1 MLIDRLSVICA
12 GTMLDC
18 VLSAYLVLTKIAVH
32 RVNLERGHVL
42 LERAEQLANTRGW
55 GRLSA
60 AAVLERA
67 RLHLDE
73 GRVSEGTA
81 CLDRLKHFAAEYP
94 VSAPC
99 AWSEI
104 HRYAALA
111 RAYLASTEGRFDDAI
126 SILMNTQREAE
137 AAGSYYFALRVATLQ
152 SILLFKA
159 DKAAEALHSFGSVL
173 HLAASAGIYR
183 TILDEGIEAGPLL
196 RAFRESVERTG
207 RWRDL
212 MPFIDKLIEGWR
224 SRYGSESLQMP
235 RSSLA
240 ETLSNREGDIL
251 KFIAQGLSNKE
262 IAKTLAIAPETVKSH
277 VKQIFVKLGVE
288 KRAQAVS
295 RAQSFGLVRT
305 F

>member
-1 MLIDRLSVICA
+1 
-12 GTMLDC
+12 
-18 VLSAYLVLTKIAVH
+18 
-32 RVNLERGHVL
+32 
-42 LERAEQLANTRGW
+42 
-55 GRLSA
+55 
-60 AAVLERA
+60 
-67 RLHLDE
+67 
-73 GRVSEGTA
+73 
-81 CLDRLKHFAAEYP
+81 
-94 VSAPC
+94 
-99 AWSEI
+99 
-104 HRYAALA
+104 
-111 RAYLASTEGRFDDAI
+111 
-126 SILMNTQREAE
+126 MNTQREAE

-207 RWRDL
+207 PWREL